1 MTKYIYKI
9 SLLVSFLFAAQVV
22 WGNLPTSGAISGTYT
37 LTKDITLDG
46 VLTVALG
53 KTATINLNGHT
64 INRNGNGPAQYVFI
78 VKGTLNLQGN
88 GIIKGGR
95 GDRGGCALISG
106 TVVLDGPTIQDC
118 IATDNNYDDTETTD
132 IHYFTQGCGGAFFI
146 NQGGALY
153 FKSGTIKNCK
163 TEKTTATSNVLKNFG
178 RGGAVFVDAESGSN
192 PGYFEMSGS
201 SSIINCSA
209 SVGGAV
215 YVHKS
220 VNTEGNK
227 VNGSFVMKGGTIKNN
242 KARYG
247 TAVFVYGSF
256 DMSGGSITENKTDD
270 LNSTWSYPTGNN
282 LPDYGNSSGYGA
294 IYTIGEVSSLAKF
307 NMTGGTISKN
317 VSSSGGGVMVW
328 TNSEFTME
336 GTYALITE
344 NYAVGNK
351 AGGGLGNGGAV
362 YVQNGTF
369 NLKGG
374 QLTNNRAVR
383 YGGAVNT
390 NESATFKISGI
401 TEISGN
407 IANHGGGFSQEQGE
421 CSMSLDGSGIQIK
434 GNIAKTNGGGLMIEK
449 GSLYINNA
457 TISGNSAGSKGGG
470 VSFYVYRIE
479 GDVQVDV
486 EGTSI
491 ISNNKANVSGGG
503 IDIYVSPN
511 TEEKDKSAQLDGNA
525 DLNSVFANLKSGN
538 LNNNSSPIG
547 AGINIYIKTE
557 TNATG
562 STNAATV
569 TLGTNKT
576 SATIYNNMATD
587 NGGGIAMNSGTF
599 NILNAKFS
607 YNSATSNGGGMYL
620 GDGTFNISGETDLFN
635 NSANNGG
642 GIYVGN
648 GTFTVSESG
657 SIIAITNHVT
667 NDGGAICL
675 SGGNIS
681 SMGYTLFKGNYS
693 GNYGGAVYVSGG
705 NISLKSPIIDGNGK
719 KDGVPTTKKG
729 GAIYLTGSGKSFTST
744 GTETIENNASTEAGG
759 AIYVNG
765 GSVNMGTATLLGN
778 NSKCG
783 GAAYVLSGNVT
794 TTGTT
799 SITNNYATT
808 DGGAVYVSGGSVSL
822 KNPIITGNG
831 KNGGSTVTSKGGAIY
846 STGTVTFNGPS
857 TINSNSAMNGGAI
870 YTTGTVTLKGSST
883 MEGNIATGDGGV
895 MFVDGGDILS
905 TDGRIYYSVTAKNNS
920 AFNGG
925 AFRVNGSIDFGY
937 TLMQNNTASGNGGAV
952 ALYNGTF
959 KMKNDDGAGNNSTIS
974 GNTATNGLGGGL
986 YINNT
991 SSSQAKITW
1000 DGGVFTGNE
1009 AKAGGAVAAEGSID
1023 LTFAAT
1029 VENNKAEIGGGLYMN
1044 NGVDMKFGA
1053 GLVRGNSAAQPETDT
1068 KKYTTARNL
1077 DANSVSGVGG
1087 GIFMSNNSTLEFTA
1101 SDKLGIYNN
1110 FATNAGADIC
1120 ANGSST
1126 SIILPDVSNMK
1137 LTGFDVPA
1145 SRLDWMEDYFNDESY
1160 ISNRTSLSSK
1170 NQTGIRYEELLKVFL
1185 DGGRNI
1191 EDYMVDIPLNGTRSF
1206 NNYICLDLGYD
1217 LVYVDLTVIGLKD
1230 GDYTEIICNYPK
1242 DGNPTQYSKL
1252 LFKNEDTKQ
1261 IALPK
1266 GYWQFVASDWSNAY
1280 NKPSIKAGNAEP
1292 TYYDGYVFISN
1303 TKDGT
1308 DHDAAG
1314 KEVQAYKKINVEF
1327 NPLDESNPKSQVKQF
1342 QKVIVNRM
1350 MRKN

>member
-9 SLLVSFLFAAQVV
+9 SLLVIFLFAAQVV
-22 WGNLPTSGAISGTYT
+22 WGQLSTNGGTISAGTYT
-37 LTKDITLDG
+37 LNSNISLNSKKSYTINAGTS
-46 VLTVALG
+46 V
-53 KTATINLNGHT
+53 TINLNGKT
-64 INRNGNGPAQYVFI
+64 INGNASRIFDVYGSLTIKGSGIIQKGSSESTAGCAYI
-78 VKGTLNLQGN
+78 YEGGTLIIEN
-88 GIIKGGR
+88 G
-95 GDRGGCALISG
+95 
-106 TVVLDGPTIQDC
+106 TIQNC
-118 IATDNNYDDTETTD
+118 SSTS
-132 IHYFTQGCGGAFFI
+132 HGGAI
-146 NQGGALY
+146 YVAGG
-153 FKSGTIKNCK
+153 GTLI
-163 TEKTTATSNVLKNFG
+163 
-178 RGGAVFVDAESGSN
+178 
-192 PGYFEMSGS
+192 
-201 SSIINCSA
+201 
-209 SVGGAV
+209 
-215 YVHKS
+215 
-220 VNTEGNK
+220 
-227 VNGSFVMKGGTIKNN
+227 MKGGKIQNN
-242 KARYG
+242 KVKTDASWNFPEDNEFPEFGNASGYG
-247 TAVFVYGSF
+247 GGVYLGGVENKIAIF
-256 DMSGGSITENKTDD
+256 KMTGGSI
-270 LNSTWSYPTGNN
+270 Y
-282 LPDYGNSSGYGA
+282 
-294 IYTIGEVSSLAKF
+294 
-307 NMTGGTISKN
+307 KN
-317 VSSSGGGVMVW
+317 VASSGGGVMAY
-328 TNSEFTME
+328 NYSEFIMDGANAIIE
-336 GTYALITE
+336 GNIACGKE
-344 NYAVGNK
+344 E
-351 AGGGLGNGGAV
+351 GGGLGNGGAV
-362 YVQNGTF
+362 YVQNATF
-369 NLKGG
+369 HLKNGSLKG
-374 QLTNNRAVR
+374 NKAVR

-390 NESATFKISGI
+390 NQSATFKI
-401 TEISGN
+401 EGN
-407 IANHGGGFSQEQGE
+407 SSIDGNYANYGGGLTQEAGYCQ
-421 CSMSLDGSGIQIK
+421 MTLDGAGVVVK
-434 GNIAKTNGGGLMIEK
+434 NNKAKNHGGGLMIEK
-449 GSLYINNA
+449 GVLDIKGSIIEN
-457 TISGNSAGSKGGG
+457 NSAGGKGGG
-470 VSFYVYRIE
+470 ASLFVNRIC
-479 GDVQVDV
+479 GDIVVN
-486 EGTSI
+486 
-491 ISNNKANVSGGG
+491 ISNGAKIQNNQATESGGG
-503 IDIYVSPN
+503 LDLYANPIGITENLDISLQPDGDSSINSLYVN
-511 TEEKDKSAQLDGNA
+511 FNDGS
-525 DLNSVFANLKSGN
+525 LLANKA
-538 LNNNSSPIG
+538 PTG
-547 AGINIYIKTE
+547 AGINLSINTGKSFDE
-557 TNATG
+557 T
-562 STNAATV
+562 TNAATV
-569 TLGTNKT
+569 NLGTNATKAIISSNIST
-576 SATIYNNMATD
+576 S

-599 NILNAKFS
+599 NISNAQIFL
-607 YNSATSNGGGMYL
+607 NSATNNGGGMYL
-620 GDGTFNISGETDLFN
+620 GDGTFNIYGATTLTN
-635 NSANNGG
+635 NSARNGG

-648 GTFTVSESG
+648 GTFTVSELG
-657 SIIAITNHVT
+657 SITARTNHVT

-681 SMGYTLFKGNYS
+681 SMGDTSFEGNYS
-693 GNYGGAVYVSGG
+693 GNNGGAVYVSGG
-705 NISLKSPIIDGNGK
+705 NISLKSPKLTGNGK
-719 KDGVPTTKKG
+719 NGSVPTTMNG

-744 GTETIENNASTEAGG
+744 GSAIIHNNASTEAGG

-765 GSVNMGTATLLGN
+765 GSVNMVAATLSGN
-778 NSKCG
+778 NSKDG
-783 GAAYVLSGNVT
+783 GAAYVLNGNVT

-799 SITNNYATT
+799 SMTGNYATT
-808 DGGAVYVSGGSVSL
+808 DGGAVYVSGGKVTL
-822 KNPIITGNG
+822 YNPTISGNG
-831 KNGGSTVTSKGGAIY
+831 KNGGSTVTGNGGAIY
-846 STGTVTFNGPS
+846 STGTVTFNGAS

-905 TDGRIYYSVTAKNNS
+905 TDGSNYYSVTAKNNS

-1029 VENNKAEIGGGLYMN
+1029 MENNKAEIGGGLYMN

-1068 KKYTTARNL
+1068 ETYTTASGK

-1145 SRLDWMEDYFNDESY
+1145 SRLDWMEDYFIDESY

-1185 DGGRNI
+1185 DSGRNI

-1230 GDYTEIICNYPK
+1230 GDYAAIICNYPK
-1242 DGNPTQYSKL
+1242 DGNPTQYRKL

-1266 GYWQFVASDWSNAY
+1266 GYWQFVASDWSYAY

-1327 NPLDESNPKSQVKQF
+1327 NPLDESNPKNQVKQF